1 MLVSCGKNSSTLTPQ
16 MVNATMAALL
26 NSIGTERDPSF
37 VSSLYKCFNDC
48 VRVLG
53 GPAALPDEYAT
64 GASEGTKRQL
74 GILAD
79 KRRRRR
85 SKSTQEIEDERE
97 DLALVEE
104 MEEFALEDMEK
115 LLRYF
120 DPQHPLLVAVSSVR
134 ELGLGLSSEW
144 DDENGDAA

>member
-26 NSIGTERDPSF
+26 NSLGTERDPSF
-37 VSSLYKCFNDC
+37 VSSLYKCLNDC
-48 VRVLG
+48 VLVLG
-53 GPAALPDEYAT
+53 GPAALPDEYT
-64 GASEGTKRQL
+64 NGASEATKRQL

-85 SKSTQEIEDERE
+85 GKTAQEVEDERE

-120 DPQHPLLVAVSSVR
+120 DAQHPLLVAVSSVR
-134 ELGLGLSSEW
+134 ELGLGLTSEW
-144 DDENGDAA
+144 DEENADTT